1 MEEFKTIPNFSKYEI
16 NKEGIII
23 NKETGNKICVSV
35 TKGYLACMLTN
46 DIGERTRQSQHRILM
61 LTFKPIENA
70 EKFQVDHIDCN
81 KLNNNLDNLEWVT
94 PKENTHRAIKNGLY
108 KNNRKEI
115 SDEIV
120 EKIRKEYIPGV
131 NGNYKKLLE
140 KYNLKKSMFFYIIK
154 GDYRK
159 DSPSTI
165 EVNKL
170 VKVKK
175 TRCTGEDS
183 GTAKLNE
190 EKVKEIKKLL
200 SENKLTQSEI
210 GIKYNVSHR
219 TISNI
224 KIGKSWGHVV

>member
-1 MEEFKTIPNFSKYEI
+1 
-16 NKEGIII
+16 
-23 NKETGNKICVSV
+23 
-35 TKGYLACMLTN
+35 
-46 DIGERTRQSQHRILM
+46 M

-94 PKENTHRAIKNGLY
+94 AKENTHRAIKNGLY

-131 NGNYKKLLE
+131 NGNYKELLE

-200 SENKLTQSEI
+200 SENKLTQNEI

-224 KIGKSWGHVV
+224 KIGKSWSHVI